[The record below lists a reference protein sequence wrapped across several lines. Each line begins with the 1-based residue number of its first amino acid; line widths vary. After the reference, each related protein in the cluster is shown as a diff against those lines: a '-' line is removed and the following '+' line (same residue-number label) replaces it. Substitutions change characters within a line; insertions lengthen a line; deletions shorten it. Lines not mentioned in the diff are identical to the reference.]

1 MRTIR
6 VEAPTEQTLHLYLY
20 PFKDE
25 LAPDPAGYTL
35 IETGPRQY
43 EYEVEDPLLLGTYR
57 AVIEV
62 ETEAITTV
70 IDSGYIVLCQG
81 DDIYEMK
88 QSAPTTCTTTP
99 SQESEAATLTDFG
112 PKRVKTK
119 EMEIEQFDPLR
130 NQMAA
135 ERATLTYPGWCSGFD
150 CVGRGVNEYPKPRS

>member
-6 VEAPTEQTLHLYLY
+6 VEAPTEQTLRLYLY
-20 PFKDE
+20 PFTTEVAADG
-25 LAPDPAGYTL
+25 AGYAL

-43 EYEVEDPLLLGTYR
+43 EWEVDDATLLGTYR

-62 ETEAITTV
+62 ETPEITTI
-70 IDSGYIVLCQG
+70 IDSGYVTLCL
-81 DDIYEMK
+81 DEVTYVISNK
-88 QSAPTTCTTTP
+88 APSTCSTP
-99 SQESEAATLTDFG
+99 SQESETTTSLTDFG

-135 ERATLTYPGWCSGFD
+135 ERATMNYPGWCSGYD
-150 CVGRGVNEYPKPRS
+150 CVGRGINEHPKTCS